1 MCAIGWVGVA
11 CVARDKK
18 DSERN
23 QNRKV
28 DGEEEKKKKER
39 SGKKRGWDKKK
50 VFWKIWCS
58 GDSTHE
64 HNQEGSQGRPL
75 SHKYLRKGPT

>member
-28 DGEEEKKKKER
+28 DGEEEKKKK
-39 SGKKRGWDKKK
+39 KKIRQKKGLGQK
-50 VFWKIWCS
+50 KSFLENLVL
-58 GDSTHE
+58 
-64 HNQEGSQGRPL
+64 GRLDP
-75 SHKYLRKGPT
+75 

>member
-50 VFWKIWCS
+50 FFGKF
-58 GDSTHE
+58 GARETRPMSTT
-64 HNQEGSQGRPL
+64 
-75 SHKYLRKGPT
+75 KKALRVAL

>member
-28 DGEEEKKKKER
+28 DGEEEKKKKKDPA
-39 SGKKRGWDKKK
+39 KKGVGQKKSFLENL
-50 VFWKIWCS
+50 VL
-58 GDSTHE
+58 
-64 HNQEGSQGRPL
+64 GRLDP
-75 SHKYLRKGPT
+75 

>member
-28 DGEEEKKKKER
+28 DGEEEKKKKDR
-39 SGKKRGWDKKK
+39 SGKKRGWTKKK
-50 VFWKIWCS
+50 FFGKF
-58 GDSTHE
+58 GARETRPMSTT
-64 HNQEGSQGRPL
+64 
-75 SHKYLRKGPT
+75 KKALRVAL

>member
-23 QNRKV
+23 KNKKV

-50 VFWKIWCS
+50 VFWNV
-58 GDSTHE
+58 T
-64 HNQEGSQGRPL
+64 
-75 SHKYLRKGPT
+75 